1 MTGLVK
7 TLSEQQTIGSRGASL
22 FKELILSHGMSFH
35 ETGALDTGIDGF
47 IELRDPETGEVRAQ
61 YIAVQIKTRGEGSF
75 SQETDTAFSYICD
88 AKDIDYWMQSNAPV
102 ILVVVRLSDRSAHW
116 KSIRSWFEDP
126 DRMRSRKV
134 VFDKAKDRLD
144 DDALP
149 SFRDLVASFARPGLI
164 VPGTR
169 RDELLDT
176 NLVRVHFPERVHV
189 ATATLPYK
197 DVRQGLLEAYGN
209 PPSDWLL
216 SGKRMWSFRDLS
228 MPPFRDV
235 TEEGTDEW
243 LPTNDWIAS
252 DGDVTRRHFVDLLRR
267 TLAEMLGDVLIYWRS
282 KGYLFFKRQK
292 NRNSRRHS
300 YQSFQ
305 KKASRDVVKGYGRTG
320 ERPTYYRHAAFI
332 PNFIEIN
339 GQWYLGIEPT
349 YHFTSDGYADF
360 RYAAER
366 LSGIKRLETN
376 QSVRGH
382 IGMWKAFL
390 IRQPDLLRK
399 ELLRFED
406 VSPLEL
412 GFGVADDL
420 WNSNEDDQERKRVAE
435 AQHEFA
441 L

>member
-1 MTGLVK
+1 MAK
-7 TLSEQQTIGSRGASL
+7 TLSEQQIIGRRGASL
-22 FKELILSHGMSFH
+22 FGELVLSHGLSFH

-47 IELRDPETGEVRAQ
+47 IELRDPETGEVKAQ
-61 YIAVQIKTRGEGSF
+61 YIAVQIKTRGEGPF
-75 SQETDTAFSYICD
+75 SEETEAGFSYICE
-88 AKDIDYWMQSNAPV
+88 AKDLDYWMQSNAPV
-102 ILVVVRLSDRSAHW
+102 ILVVVRLSDRTVHW
-116 KSIRSWFEDP
+116 KSIRSWFDDP
-126 DRMRSRKV
+126 DRLRSRKV
-134 VFDKAKDRLD
+134 VFDKAADRLD
-144 DDALP
+144 ADALP

-169 RDELLDT
+169 REEMLDT
-176 NLVRVHFPERVHV
+176 NLLRVHFPDRVHV
-189 ATATLPYK
+189 AHSTLPYK
-197 DVRQGLLEAYGN
+197 EVRRGLVEAYGN

-216 SGKRMWSFRDLS
+216 TGKRIWSFRDLS

-243 LPTNDWIAS
+243 LATNDWIAS
-252 DGDVTRRHFVDLLRR
+252 DGEVTRRHFVDLLRR
-267 TLAEMLGDVLIYWRS
+267 TLEEMLGGELIYWRS
-282 KGYLFFKRQK
+282 KRYLFFKRHK
-292 NRNSRRHS
+292 NQNSRKHT

-305 KKASRDVVKGYGRTG
+305 KRASRNVVKGYGKAG
-320 ERPTYYRHAAFI
+320 EKPTYYRHAAFV
-332 PNFIEIN
+332 PNFVEIN

-390 IRQPDLLRK
+390 IREPDLLRK

-406 VSPLEL
+406 VSPLAL
-412 GFGVADDL
+412 GFGVADEL
-420 WNSNEDDQERKRVAE
+420 WSGNEDDDERKRVAE
-435 AQHEFA
+435 AQHELA
-441 L
+441 I